1 MGRIILAFLVVV
13 ICTST
18 PLLSQDRGSSNKL
31 SKKEI
36 RAAKKAE
43 EKAAILNIIKSNKFK
58 IEISKIFPLSS
69 PAKVTTD
76 GYFVE
81 LNDGKFSCMLPYY
94 GSSKTAIMGGV
105 SLSFESKNQKVSI
118 LQGEDPKSESFI
130 YQFYFKNENLN
141 DNWRCTIEVYDN
153 GDANIRVDEG
163 SRDAISYRGEML
175 VPMVK

>member
-1 MGRIILAFLVVV
+1 MERLILTFLALVTLT
-13 ICTST
+13 CN
-18 PLLSQDRGSSNKL
+18 PLLSQNKESSNKL

-81 LNDGKFSCMLPYY
+81 LNGGKFSCMLPYY

-105 SLSFESKNQKVSI
+105 SLSFEAKNQKVNI
-118 LQGEDPKSESFI
+118 LQGEDPKFDSFI

-141 DNWRCTIEVYDN
+141 DNWRCTIEIYDN
-153 GDANIRVDEG
+153 GDANIRIDEG
-163 SRDAISYRGEML
+163 SRDAISYRGEIL
-175 VPMVK
+175 VPTVK